1 MGVRYTDYYQALGVP
16 RNAPDAA
23 IKKAYRQLARKLH
36 PDVNKSPDAEAKFK
50 RVTEAYE
57 VLGDPEKRRRYDELG
72 ADWKTGESFTPPPGW
87 RSQAFG
93 RGSGGAEDLGGFSDF
108 FEALFGAGRR
118 ASPGP
123 PGFDRMDSGRWAE
136 PEQGAD
142 REAEVTISLE
152 EAYHGMTRKFSFQI
166 QDPDA
171 SGRIRTRTKTYS
183 VRIPPGTTDGS
194 RIRLGGQGEAGAGG
208 RAGDLFLQIRVAP
221 HPVFRVNGS
230 DLECELAVS
239 PWEAALGA
247 AVTVPTLDGE
257 ATLRI
262 PAGTQGDQ
270 RLRLRGKGLPARD
283 GTRGDLYAQVR
294 VKIPHPLSA
303 TERDLFEKLAAQ
315 SAFRPR
321 G

>member
-16 RNAPDAA
+16 RSATDAM
-23 IKKAYRQLARKLH
+23 IKKAYRQLARKFH
-36 PDVNKSPDAEAKFK
+36 PDVNKASDAEAKFK

-57 VLGDPEKRRRYDELG
+57 VLGDPEKRKRYDELG
-72 ADWKTGESFTPPPGW
+72 ENWKAGENFTPPQGWSSRPFGHRPGG
-87 RSQAFG
+87 Q
-93 RGSGGAEDLGGFSDF
+93 EDLGGFSDF
-108 FEALFGAGRR
+108 FEALFGGGRR
-118 ASPGP
+118 AASGRT
-123 PGFDRMDSGRWAE
+123 GFDRMDPGRWAGPE
-136 PEQGAD
+136 PGAD
-142 REAEVTISLE
+142 REAEVTIPLE

-166 QDPDA
+166 EEPDA
-171 SGRIRTRTKTYS
+171 SGRIRVKTKTYS

-257 ATLRI
+257 ASLRI
-262 PAGTQGDQ
+262 PAGTQGGQ
-270 RLRLRGKGLPARD
+270 RLRLRGKGLPTRD
-283 GTRGDLYAQVR
+283 GTRGDLYAQVQ
-294 VKIPHPLSA
+294 VKTPHPLSA
-303 TERDLFEKLAAQ
+303 TERELFEKLAAQ